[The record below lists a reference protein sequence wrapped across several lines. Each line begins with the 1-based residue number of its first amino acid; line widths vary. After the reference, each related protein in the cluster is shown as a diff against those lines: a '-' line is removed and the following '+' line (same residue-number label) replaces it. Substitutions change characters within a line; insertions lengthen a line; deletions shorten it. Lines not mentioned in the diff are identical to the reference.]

1 LAIVQ
6 QLCFVGDIL
15 LLSSPDV
22 VFQSNVFDFFYKHI
36 RQAFLHGKIW
46 ELDRGQLQL
55 LVAKFYHGIFA
66 LDLLYA
72 KVSEPLQN
80 DHNSVLVQSFVLLSN
95 SVRVDG

>member
-36 RQAFLHGKIW
+36 RQAFQHGKIW

-66 LDLLYA
+66 LDLLYD
-72 KVSEPLQN
+72 LQN